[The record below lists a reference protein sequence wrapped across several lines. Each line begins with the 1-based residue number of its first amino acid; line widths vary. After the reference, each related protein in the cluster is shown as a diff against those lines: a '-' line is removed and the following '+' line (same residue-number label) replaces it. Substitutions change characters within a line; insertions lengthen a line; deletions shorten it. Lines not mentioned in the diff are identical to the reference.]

1 MALRLSTGLAA
12 LVVVVALSSTACAH
26 GQDRGNFEDADT
38 NSDGH
43 VSLQEFEAYATKRL
57 MGGSGRLARRFQKL
71 TPEQQTARLEQ
82 RFQKL
87 DHDHK
92 GYLDKSDW
100 NSR

>member
-1 MALRLSTGLAA
+1 MALRHSTGLAA
-12 LVVVVALSSTACAH
+12 LAAVVALSGTACAH
-26 GQDRGNFEDADT
+26 AQNPGNFEDADT
-38 NSDGH
+38 NKDGQ

-57 MGGSGRLARRFQKL
+57 MEANGRLARRFQKL
-71 TPEQQTARLEQ
+71 TPEEQTARLEQ